1 MKKDIKQLVGDK
13 DIQLILGTLLR
24 MGVLLS
30 MAVVLI
36 GGILYM
42 YSDGKAS
49 VDYTVFVAEHADL
62 TSISAIFSG
71 LMSGNGKAIIQ
82 FGIVL
87 LIFTP
92 ISRVLLSVFSF
103 LLERDYMYVLI
114 GLIVLSI
121 ILFSLS
127 NKLVG

>member
-1 MKKDIKQLVGDK
+1 MKKDIKHLVGDK

-24 MGVLLS
+24 LGVLLS

-49 VDYTVFVAEHADL
+49 VDYTVFVPEHADL

-71 LMSGNGKAIIQ
+71 LLTGSGKAIIQ

-114 GLIVLSI
+114 GLIVLAI